1 MRRDIGNMN
10 EDSKNKP
17 DKRTLKTR
25 KALRNGLAEL
35 LTEKELRKITVQ
47 EIADKA
53 DVNRVTFY
61 KHYLDVYDLYDKV
74 EEELLIEMGL
84 LILRLTDSSSD
95 RVFSDL
101 ISYIGENRTMFRMI
115 FSPNSSGTLR
125 DKFSK
130 LMEGLFLQIQAEKQ
144 HSDISDNTLE
154 YRNCYRAQGC
164 IAVISKWVLGDFE
177 ESADFI
183 VRIISELDHNTE
195 KLISDS

>member
-1 MRRDIGNMN
+1 MN
-10 EDSKNKP
+10 EDNRNKQ
-17 DKRTLKTR
+17 DKRSLKTK

-74 EEELLIEMGL
+74 EDELLVEMGL
-84 LILRLTDSSSD
+84 LILRLADSSAD
-95 RVFSDL
+95 KVFSDL
-101 ISYIGENRTMFRMI
+101 ISYIGENRAMFKMI

-130 LMEGLFLQIQAEKQ
+130 LIEGLLRQIQAEKQ
-144 HSDISDNTLE
+144 HSDISDNALE

-164 IAVISKWVLGDFE
+164 IAVISKWVLSDFG
-177 ESADFI
+177 ESEDFI
-183 VRIISELDHNTE
+183 VGIISELDRNTE
-195 KLISDS
+195 RLISGL